1 MNLPTGTSDIQ
12 ETYARTYDA
21 LVKLREASHRS
32 GRLDDSNA
40 KMDEVAKLFAT
51 YLAFK
56 TGDIQEFPNSQS
68 PTIVAD
74 LQSAFS
80 RTVALPQYRLSDNR
94 TIFGSRPALDIR
106 PGDEEIAGDM
116 VRLVQSGIDHAF
128 EPRANGGHFDLI
140 NEAFSHFVRDNFRSN
155 IEDAQFM
162 TPSEVTNFMADLAL
176 QDMTAEDHWNND
188 VGHQLTVMDPACG
201 VGSCLGAFYQL
212 ARNST
217 TIDPRHVRIFGQ
229 DKVERMARLATLNLG
244 FFDVH
249 EHRISLGNSLEKGS
263 PIDDLN
269 GQVDLILTNPPY
281 GAKFDQKYID
291 TKCEDNLPIFSGLH
305 RTQGSVASEL
315 LFVDRGIRL
324 LRQGGR
330 MLIIVP
336 DGVISGK
343 GMSAALRDQ
352 LALTCT
358 IRAVI
363 ELPATTFAQ
372 AGTRTKTAILYLQ
385 KGRSE
390 AHSPI
395 FMGVAN
401 QLGFEV
407 ASRKGIQI
415 KSPHGENELPTIA
428 AAYSRA
434 RTDLTHNKTR
444 IVSSDPSCV
453 MVTESAVLDGNWT
466 PKHYSSARIEMVTE
480 LGGNSD
486 FEMIPLCD
494 MVEFRSGSRKPKHWR
509 QGCVFISVK
518 HILDEG
524 FVNASRVFEY
534 SPKTPG
540 ILTYPGEILL
550 ARINPRIPRVCV
562 TPDFGAETLCSSEFE
577 IMTVRSGVDAHALA
591 YFLQTEVVQ
600 QQIRSLTSGTS
611 SSHNRIRTSDLSK
624 VMIPVAKPG
633 THKESLIASV
643 INEYRNAIESVN
655 KNAAVLAKLRRRE
668 YAIFNDKSR

>member
-1 MNLPTGTSDIQ
+1 MNLPTCTFEIQ
-12 ETYARTYDA
+12 EGHARTYDA
-21 LVKLREASHRS
+21 LVKLRESFHRS

-40 KMDEVAKLFAT
+40 KLDEVAKLFAT
-51 YLAFK
+51 YLAFR
-56 TGDIQEFPNSQS
+56 TGYIQEFPDSTS
-68 PTIVAD
+68 STIVAD

-80 RTVALPQYRLSDNR
+80 KTVTLPHYRLSDNR

-116 VRLVQSGIDHAF
+116 VRLVQSGIDPAF
-128 EPRANGGHFDLI
+128 EPPANGGSLDLI
-140 NEAFSHFVRDNFRSN
+140 NEAFGHFVRDNFRSN

-162 TPSEVTNFMADLAL
+162 TPSEVTNFMANLAL
-176 QDMTAEDHWNND
+176 QDIKAEDRLTD
-188 VGHQLTVMDPACG
+188 EQGHQLTVLDPACG

-217 TIDPRHVRIFGQ
+217 TIDPHHIKMFGQ
-229 DKVERMARLATLNLG
+229 DKVERMARLATLNLA
-244 FFDVH
+244 FFDVD
-249 EHRISLGNSLEKGS
+249 EHRISLGNSLKKGS

-269 GQVDLILTNPPY
+269 GKVDLILTNPPY

-291 TKCEDNLPIFSGLH
+291 TTCGDNLPIFSGLH

-315 LFVDRGIRL
+315 LFVDRGVRL

-336 DGVISGK
+336 DGVISAK
-343 GMSAALRDQ
+343 GLSAVLRDQ

-385 KGRSE
+385 KGRAE
-390 AHSPI
+390 PQPPI

-428 AAYSRA
+428 AAYSRS
-434 RTDLTHNKTR
+434 RTDLTHQKTR
-444 IVSSDPSCV
+444 VVSSDPSCV

-466 PKHYSSARIEMVTE
+466 PKHYSSKRIEMIAE
-480 LGGNSD
+480 LDGNSD
-486 FEMIPLCD
+486 FEMMPLSG
-494 MVEFRSGSRKPKHWR
+494 MVEFCSGNRKPEHWR
-509 QGCVFISVK
+509 QGWAFVSVK
-518 HILDEG
+518 HVLDEG
-524 FVNASRVFEY
+524 FVNASRVFKY

-562 TPDFGAETLCSSEFE
+562 TPDFGTTTLCSSEFE
-577 IMTVRSGVDAHALA
+577 VMSVHNGVDAYALA
-591 YFLQTEVVQ
+591 YMLQTEVVQ

-611 SSHNRIRTSDLSK
+611 ASHNRIRTSDLSK
-624 VMIPVAKPG
+624 VVIPVAKPG
-633 THKESLIASV
+633 THKESLVTSV

-655 KNAAVLAKLRRRE
+655 ENAAVLAKLRQRE
-668 YAIFNDKSR
+668 YAIFDDKFR